1 MYGYELA
8 VYQNSNPLLGSSRGC
23 NLKTVCS
30 SLYRDPDAKKSKH
43 VCNIYVKKAM
53 YIFGETMEE
62 RDMKINPQ
70 L

>member
-1 MYGYELA
+1 M
-8 VYQNSNPLLGSSRGC
+8 
-23 NLKTVCS
+23 
-30 SLYRDPDAKKSKH
+30 H
-43 VCNIYVKKAM
+43 VCNIYVKKAT

>member
-23 NLKTVCS
+23 NLKTICI
-30 SLYRDPDAKKSKH
+30 YTGAKKSKH
-43 VCNIYVKKAM
+43 VCNIYVRKAT